1 MTYTQLEPAPW
12 PGAGEKYI
20 WPIPDYSPVQAL
32 SRLMNLIKD
41 IAGTVSFTRLY
52 VKIRQEDGAF
62 TILVRLQN
70 HLKTEEAAWGQE
82 TAATIEIASSMIG
95 ALAEQYS
102 IPQQCIS
109 IDIGMEN
116 FRDGT
121 LH

>member
-1 MTYTQLEPAPW
+1 
-12 PGAGEKYI
+12 
-20 WPIPDYSPVQAL
+20 
-32 SRLMNLIKD
+32 MNLIKD

-70 HLKTEEAAWGQE
+70 HLKTEESAWGQE
-82 TAATIEIASSMIG
+82 IAATIEIASSMIG

>member
-1 MTYTQLEPAPW
+1 M
-12 PGAGEKYI
+12 
-20 WPIPDYSPVQAL
+20 D
-32 SRLMNLIKD
+32 LIKD

-70 HLKTEEAAWGQE
+70 HLKTEEAAWGHE

-95 ALAEQYS
+95 ALAAQYS

-109 IDIGMEN
+109 IDIGMAN

>member
-1 MTYTQLEPAPW
+1 
-12 PGAGEKYI
+12 
-20 WPIPDYSPVQAL
+20 
-32 SRLMNLIKD
+32 MNLIKD

-70 HLKTEEAAWGQE
+70 HLKTEELAWGQE